1 MTTIEGPL
9 GEEVPSGRPWRLT
22 ARASLASLSDVTQAR
37 IAFAAVVIL
46 AGVLYTWNLT
56 VSGYANTY
64 YSAAAQAASQSWSA
78 LFFGSLDAA
87 NFITIDKPPMAT
99 WLMGLSVRVF
109 GLSSWSI
116 LLPEAIAGV
125 ATVAVL
131 FATVRRS
138 FGTAAA
144 TIAGVVM
151 ALTPAAV
158 LIFRYN
164 NPDALLMLL
173 LVSAAWALSRGL
185 DAGRVRWAVVAGV
198 LVGLAFL
205 TKYLQAYLV
214 LPAFAAVWVVAAPI
228 SLRRRLAGLVA
239 AGLAVIVS
247 SGWWVAIVELIPAA
261 DRPFIGGSTTNSAL
275 ELLLG
280 YDGLGRLFGMSGPG
294 GGRGPGGGGGGF
306 GGEAGVLRLFN
317 DQFGGQIGWFIP
329 LAILSL
335 AAGLWIHRR
344 AARTDRRRAAYLL
357 WGLWLGVHVLVFSF
371 MSGIIHSYYAVAL
384 APAIAALVG
393 AGIVDLWRLRSR
405 RIAAGVVLALGLGMS
420 GWLSWQLLE
429 RTPGFAP
436 SLGLVA
442 MAVAVAAAVVVALPA
457 QAVRAKLPAV
467 ALGLGLVA
475 LLAAPMAYAADTVG
489 TAYTGGD
496 PAAGPAVAGTGL
508 GGGNG
513 PVPGGGNGA
522 APGGGNG
529 FVGRNG
535 LGPGLAPG
543 IGGSTGN
550 ARPGD
555 GGAGPGDNVNQ
566 ALVDYLLANQGS
578 ATWLVAADSANQA
591 SAIQLA
597 SGKPVMAMGGFSGS
611 DPAPTL
617 EQLQA
622 YIRSGQLRYV
632 VGGSGGPGGGG
643 RGGAVTSARAAWL
656 AEACSVVEIG
666 GTTLYD
672 CAGAA

>member
-9 GEEVPSGRPWRLT
+9 GEELPTGRPRPHI
-22 ARASLASLSDVTQAR
+22 ARASLASLSDVAR
-37 IAFAAVVIL
+37 ARFAFVGVVIFPGL
-46 AGVLYTWNLT
+46 LYTWNLT

-78 LFFGSLDAA
+78 FFFGSLDAA
-87 NFITIDKPPMAT
+87 NFITIDKPPLAT

-144 TIAGVVM
+144 TIAGLVM

-164 NPDALLMLL
+164 NPDALLTLL

-185 DAGRVRWAVVAGV
+185 DAGRIRWAVAAGV

-205 TKYLQAYLV
+205 TKYLQAYLL
-214 LPAFAAVWVVAAPI
+214 LPALAAAWLVAAPV
-228 SLRRRLAGLVA
+228 SLQRRFAGLLA
-239 AGLAVIVS
+239 AGLAVVVS
-247 SGWWVAIVELIPAA
+247 SGWWVAIVELIPSA
-261 DRPFIGGSTTNSAL
+261 DRPFIGGSSTNSAL

-294 GGRGPGGGGGGF
+294 GGRGLGGGGGGF
-306 GGEAGVLRLFN
+306 GGDAGVLRLFN

-329 LAILSL
+329 LAIVGLG
-335 AAGLWIHRR
+335 AGLWIHRR
-344 AARTDRRRAAYLL
+344 AARSDRRRAAYVL
-357 WGLWLGVHVLVFSF
+357 WGLWLGVHVVVFSF

-384 APAIAALVG
+384 APAIAALMG
-393 AGIVDLWRLRSR
+393 AGVVDLWRLRSR
-405 RIAAGVVLALGLGMS
+405 RIAAGIVLALGLVVS

-436 SLGLVA
+436 GLGLA
-442 MAVAVAAAVVVALPA
+442 SPA
-457 QAVRAKLPAV
+457 RVVRARLPAV
-467 ALGLGLVA
+467 ALGIGLLT
-475 LLAAPMAYAADTVG
+475 LLAGPIAYAADTVS
-489 TAYTGGD
+489 TAYSGGD
-496 PAAGPAVAGTGL
+496 PAAGPAVVGSGF
-508 GGGNG
+508 GGGS
-513 PVPGGGNGA
+513 GA

-529 FVGRNG
+529 FFGRNG
-535 LGPGLAPG
+535 FAPGLAPG
-543 IGGSTGN
+543 IGGTTGN
-550 ARPGD
+550 PRPG
-555 GGAGPGDNVNQ
+555 GSAGPGENVND
-566 ALVDYLLANQGS
+566 ALIDYLVANQGN
-578 ATWLVAADSANQA
+578 AAWLVAADSANQA
-591 SAIQLA
+591 AAIQLA

-617 EQLQA
+617 EQLQG
-622 YIRSGQLRYV
+622 YVRSGQLRFV
-632 VGGSGGPGGGG
+632 IGGGGPGGGG
-643 RGGAVTSARAAWL
+643 RVGSEASQRAAWL
-656 AEACSVVEIG
+656 AQACSAINVG

-672 CAGAA
+672 CASAA